1 MCLCVWSSIGWKENT
16 AVNLCWRQ
24 IVIRQTTSRG
34 QNGSGAPLEMTVVLG
49 WTGRVVFG
57 NRFWEV
63 LVLVRV
69 TRLWLDPQSQDL
81 LRRKRRMKRPCQD

>member
-1 MCLCVWSSIGWKENT
+1 MSVCVVPPFGWKENT
-16 AVNLCWRQ
+16 AASLCWRQ
-24 IVIRQTTSRG
+24 IVIHQTTSRG
-34 QNGSGAPLEMTVVLG
+34 QNGSCAPLEMTVVLG

-69 TRLWLDPQSQDL
+69 TRLWLDPQSQDP
-81 LRRKRRMKRPCQD
+81 LRRKRRMKRPRRD